1 MPSSLNEVGSLLLAN
16 GGKTE
21 CSEEEEEPL
30 FQSKG
35 DTDYLGILL
44 IETKQNTKFL
54 GSEWPTEK
62 KKKKKGKANKT
73 DEKLGFEVDQI
84 AFPMWL
90 YFLQAL

>member
-54 GSEWPTEK
+54 GSE
-62 KKKKKGKANKT
+62 
-73 DEKLGFEVDQI
+73 
-84 AFPMWL
+84 
-90 YFLQAL
+90 